1 MVSSGIQEAQK
12 DQRCV
17 RNVKALIMISLK
29 VKKTMSKS
37 SVYSAVYQAIK
48 KGKIIKPI

>member
-29 VKKTMSKS
+29 VKKTIQG
-37 SVYSAVYQAIK
+37 YEY
-48 KGKIIKPI
+48 KIQVIYKNDN